1 MAATMRA
8 EQRAA
13 RVQGRQQLPDFALQ
27 LVFARLPLEDQVFTV
42 SELGRVW
49 RRWAQP
55 KQLELQGQRQHL
67 EEGSGDYYTSW
78 VSAYA
83 VPLWLVQEAWPALER
98 EQHWRLFLRAARHG
112 DVSALQWMW
121 AQRRTR
127 QQPFHDP
134 YRSSSAQ
141 QRVHACLAAAAGG
154 HLQVLQYLQALQPP
168 CGWSSDVDRAAAV
181 CKAAAGCGHL
191 AVLQWLRAQNPPC
204 PWQETD
210 MCAAA
215 AKFGHLEVL
224 QWLRAQQQPC
234 SWGKQVC
241 VDAAKGG
248 HLSVLQWLRAQDP
261 PCPWDADVCKYAAF
275 NGQLTVLQWLRAQ
288 APRACGMLEHVL
300 LLLRVATWQCCSGC
314 RHRSRHAR
322 GTQMC
327 ASMRLPLAGSQCCSG
342 CARRPPR
349 ARGMLEHVLLLLR
362 AATLQCCSGCGHRTR
377 HAHGMQGCARGRPA
391 TATLQYCSGC
401 GRRPRHALGMPG
413 SVAST
418 RRVPCAIGSTS
429 WADPAAVCNK
439 DAWTLCTSSL
449 ARGLSWELGSYQ
461 PGATM

>member
-1 MAATMRA
+1 MQGLWICSCSCLLFLSQKIVYMSPPWALLIDLRVIYPRCSRFSLSLPLGRAEWHPSSKCETPTRYSISSGRSEASRITAMAATMRA

-141 QRVHACLAAAAGG
+141 QRVHASLAAAAVG

-224 QWLRAQQQPC
+224 QWLRAAGPPCLWDVRTCVAAAQGGHVAVLQWLQAQVPPCPWNADVCKYAATAGRLTVLQWLRAQAPPC
-234 SWGKQVC
+234 SWDVRTC
-241 VDAAKGG
+241 VAAAQGG
-248 HLSVLQWLRAQDP
+248 HLTVLQWLRAQDP
-261 PCPWDADVCKYAAF
+261 PCPWDAGVCTWAAR
-275 NGQLTVLQWLRAQ
+275 NGNLAILQWLRAQ
-288 APRACGMLEHVL
+288 APPCPWNAGVCRFY
-300 LLLRVATWQCCSGC
+300 ATGAVRDWFNQ
-314 RHRSRHAR
+314 
-322 GTQMC
+322 
-327 ASMRLPLAGSQCCSG
+327 
-342 CARRPPR
+342 
-349 ARGMLEHVLLLLR
+349 
-362 AATLQCCSGCGHRTR
+362 
-377 HAHGMQGCARGRPA
+377 
-391 TATLQYCSGC
+391 
-401 GRRPRHALGMPG
+401 LG
-413 SVAST
+413 
-418 RRVPCAIGSTS
+418 
-429 WADPAAVCNK
+429 
-439 DAWTLCTSSL
+439 
-449 ARGLSWELGSYQ
+449 
-461 PGATM
+461 